1 VTTVINNTGNWI
13 GHIIAGILG
22 TIFSLSIVY
31 IKLEQRFS
39 VHQKLKLADIKSA
52 TDAQGRQL
60 TRDEVEQFVQ
70 HFNEA
75 TFLGRNTKYI
85 PDLSNAIHVE
95 LASGVNLYCSQ
106 GQRFLEVSRVDKKG
120 RHKYYWLTSKE
131 GTNDWVNRILAGQ
144 TAE

>member
-60 TRDEVEQFVQ
+60 TRDEVEQFVH

-95 LASGVNLYCSQ
+95 LISGVNLYCSL
-106 GQRFLEVSRVDKKG
+106 GQRFLEVSRVDKRG
-120 RHKYYWLTSKE
+120 RRKYYWLTSKV
-131 GTNDWVNRILAGQ
+131 GTNDWVKRILAGQ